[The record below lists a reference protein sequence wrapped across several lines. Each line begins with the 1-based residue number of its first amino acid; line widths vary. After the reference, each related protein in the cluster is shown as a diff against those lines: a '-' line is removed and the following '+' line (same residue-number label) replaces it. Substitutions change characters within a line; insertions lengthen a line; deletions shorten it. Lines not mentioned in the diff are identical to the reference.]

1 MENLAP
7 ELLINKDE
15 ENKNISEKEII
26 EDKTN
31 PEDIEKKGE
40 FSTNFAEEFDL
51 TEEEKKLRKNYLKKI
66 TKKEALWRSIKL
78 GKRALYLRIYS
89 FLMEILR
96 EIVDFQETKNKSDA
110 INAITTKDLDKF
122 ISSIKYL
129 IYAMIISKI
138 LQYIDTRIYNLLTDA
153 FTSKNIMLENFLFK
167 KDIEFFDLYKTGE
180 LFNKVNEHCDY
191 PYFNII
197 DTFTKSLSYTFKIGY
212 FGYYLFKDYFS
223 MGLIYTI
230 LILLQYLLEPYINSL
245 YETNEDVID
254 KREMKDNYIND
265 ILSNIRLIKSFGT
278 EEKELKRVNNIQTKI
293 KEASIFYKII
303 NEFYQ
308 SIFSI
313 NEIVSLYICGFNTI
327 TGKMNYGELLL
338 FQKYSGEFSLG
349 ISTLKGTITSISEG
363 INEWIKFLQY
373 YDIEQKIISEKNLIP
388 VEKEKKIRDWGLF
401 LKMFLFL
408 IQLKKILKL
417 LIILI
422 WKLNRGK
429 ILQLLEVVEVA
440 RAL

>member
-7 ELLINKDE
+7 ESLSNKNE
-15 ENKNISEKEII
+15 ENKNILEKEIT

-180 LFNKVNEHCDY
+180 LFG
-191 PYFNII
+191 FN
-197 DTFTKSLSYTFKIGY
+197 LY
-212 FGYYLFKDYFS
+212 
-223 MGLIYTI
+223 
-230 LILLQYLLEPYINSL
+230 NS
-245 YETNEDVID
+245 N
-254 KREMKDNYIND
+254 
-265 ILSNIRLIKSFGT
+265 SS
-278 EEKELKRVNNIQTKI
+278 
-293 KEASIFYKII
+293 SIFIRTIYKFII
-303 NEFYQ
+303 
-308 SIFSI
+308 
-313 NEIVSLYICGFNTI
+313 
-327 TGKMNYGELLL
+327 
-338 FQKYSGEFSLG
+338 
-349 ISTLKGTITSISEG
+349 
-363 INEWIKFLQY
+363 
-373 YDIEQKIISEKNLIP
+373 
-388 VEKEKKIRDWGLF
+388 
-401 LKMFLFL
+401 
-408 IQLKKILKL
+408 
-417 LIILI
+417 
-422 WKLNRGK
+422 
-429 ILQLLEVVEVA
+429 
-440 RAL
+440 